1 MLRSTKE
8 IEGFTIV
15 ASDGPLG
22 SVDEFF
28 FDDDSW
34 VIRYAVV
41 NTGSWLF
48 GKKVLLPPLLFRCP
62 DWKNYCL
69 PVKLTKEQVRNSP
82 DIDTEKPVSR
92 QQELNLHKFFGW
104 MPYWD
109 SSALGAVPT
118 PIMNSSQSTTESISA
133 PTPEQDSH
141 LRRTKEVFGYRIKT
155 RNGEIGHLNDF
166 LLHEDLRLIRY
177 AAVEIRSLFSI
188 KKVLL
193 SKDWIKSIS
202 WNDQTL
208 YLDLDRE
215 FVKNSPEF
223 NPANP
228 VDREF
233 EARLHDYYGR
243 SKYWF

>member
-8 IEGFTIV
+8 IEGFTIL
-15 ASDGPLG
+15 ALDGPLG
-22 SVDEFF
+22 SLDEFF

-34 VIRYAVV
+34 VVRYAVI
-41 NTGSWLF
+41 NTGVWLS
-48 GKKVLLPPLLFRCP
+48 GKKILLPPLLFKQP
-62 DWKNYCL
+62 DWRNQCL
-69 PVKLTKEQVRNSP
+69 PVKLTKDQVRKSP
-82 DIDTEKPVSR
+82 DIDTQNPISR
-92 QQELNLHKFFGW
+92 QQELSLHKFFGW
-104 MPYWD
+104 LPYWD
-109 SSALGAVPT
+109 SSALGAVPS
-118 PIMNSSQSTTESISA
+118 PITDSSQSTIES
-133 PTPEQDSH
+133 TPELDPH

-166 LLHEDLRLIRY
+166 LLDEHLRLIRY
-177 AAVEIRSLFSI
+177 AAVEIRNLLSI

-193 SKDWIKSIS
+193 SKEWIKSIS

-208 YLDLDRE
+208 CLDLDRE

-223 NPANP
+223 NSSNP